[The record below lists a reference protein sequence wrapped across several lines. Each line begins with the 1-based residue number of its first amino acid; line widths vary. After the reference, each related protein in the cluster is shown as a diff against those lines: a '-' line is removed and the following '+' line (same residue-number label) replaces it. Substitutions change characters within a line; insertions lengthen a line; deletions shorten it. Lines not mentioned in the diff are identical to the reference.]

1 MEPAACRR
9 KLKANRYKAYMSET
23 GEWKQEYELELM
35 NFEVETMFRA
45 IVKKWFSGASSNYN
59 DFIRALLLGDIKAM
73 NTYMNKVTMATFRY
87 FDTGRNPSGA
97 EPERFYHGF
106 VLGLMVELAGRYILT
121 SNRES
126 GFGKYDV
133 MLEPRKPGDD
143 GIILEFKV
151 QDPESEK
158 ELADT
163 VNEALTQIEEKK
175 YETALAE
182 KGVPED
188 TIRKYGFAF
197 CGKRLLIGGR
207 LLP

>member
-1 MEPAACRR
+1 
-9 KLKANRYKAYMSET
+9 MSET

-126 GFGKYDV
+126 GFGRYDV
-133 MLEPRKPGDD
+133 MLEPKRAEDNAY
-143 GIILEFKV
+143 IIEFKV
-151 QDPESEK
+151 QDTDEK

-163 VNEALTQIEEKK
+163 VQDALRQIDRQN
-175 YETALAE
+175 YETALAA
-182 KGVPED
+182 KGITRER
-188 TIRKYGFAF
+188 IRKYGFAF
-197 CGKRLLIGGR
+197 CGKRVQIGKADQ
-207 LLP
+207 